1 MKSVRKNLVFWAIT
15 YEKMVMAMLMGMVVY
30 VFMLGTMNGF
40 SNESLRNILGFASL
54 FLSIMILSNG
64 YAGILSY
71 FPQSISMGTTR
82 KTSFVAMQIMQHV
95 IAIQFLIMGGVA
107 YYMVDRAEFDKL
119 MEMGLSIVGGVLIL
133 IALSNLVCSTFG
145 KFSRNVGTTLYVI
158 ALFVVFV

>member
-95 IAIQFLIMGGVA
+95 IAIQFLIMV
-107 YYMVDRAEFDKL
+107 
-119 MEMGLSIVGGVLIL
+119 
-133 IALSNLVCSTFG
+133 
-145 KFSRNVGTTLYVI
+145 
-158 ALFVVFV
+158 